1 MANMNEEILLEL
13 KNFIALTVTQAVQG
27 VATKEDLA
35 NFATKED
42 LAGFAT
48 KEDLS
53 GFATKEDLNKLENK
67 IIKKMDNGFSEV
79 MSAIADTMTQTNEDV
94 DERVENHSR
103 RLRKLEHQLA

>member
-42 LAGFAT
+42 LA
-48 KEDLS
+48 D
-53 GFATKEDLNKLENK
+53 FATKEDLNKLENK
-67 IIKKMDNGFSEV
+67 IIEKMDNGFSEV